1 MKKIRLAI
9 LLLFI
14 SSLAC
19 ADEFPPRTKDYDR
32 CIAKAGVVEP
42 MVLEC
47 LGDEYTHQDNRLNA
61 AYRKLMISLK
71 GERKKQLLEAQRL
84 WGKYTEANCGFYH
97 DPDGGTSAVMLSVEC
112 GVTARI
118 ERTSELERFSK

>member
-1 MKKIRLAI
+1 MKKLRFAA
-9 LLLFI
+9 LLLFV
-14 SSLAC
+14 SSLAG
-19 ADEFPPRTKDYDR
+19 AAQSSPRTKEYDR

-47 LGDEYTHQDNRLNA
+47 LGDEYTRQDKRLNA
-61 AYRKLMISLK
+61 AYRKLMSSLK

-84 WGKYTEANCGFYH
+84 WGKYTEVNCAFYH

-112 GVTARI
+112 GIKARI
-118 ERTSELERFSK
+118 ERTSELEQF